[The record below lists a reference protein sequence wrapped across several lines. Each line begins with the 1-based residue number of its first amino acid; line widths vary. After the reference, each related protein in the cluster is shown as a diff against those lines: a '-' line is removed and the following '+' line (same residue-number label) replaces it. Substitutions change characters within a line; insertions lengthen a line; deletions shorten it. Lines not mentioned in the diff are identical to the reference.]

1 MLMSLCQVVIIM
13 LISSLKFVLAIPL
26 ATYQYNFSFWE
37 TFFFSSIGGVLGV
50 VVFANFSRWIINQYN
65 TWISSNK
72 KSNSKVGLKKFVAI
86 KTVRKYG
93 LFGIA
98 FLTPIFFSIPIGTF
112 IALRFFPNKKKTLP
126 VLAASVFGWS
136 FVLSIILKIL

>member
-1 MLMSLCQVVIIM
+1 MSLYHIITVM
-13 LISSLKFVLAIPL
+13 LISSVKFLLAIPV
-26 ATYQYNFSFWE
+26 AAYQYEFSFWE
-37 TFFFSSIGGVLGV
+37 TFLFSSIGGVIGIII
-50 VVFANFSRWIINQYN
+50 FAKFSRWIIDHYN
-65 TWISSNK
+65 NWMSSIQK
-72 KSNSKVGLKKFVAI
+72 ANSKKGLKNVVAI
-86 KTVRKYG
+86 KTIRKYG

-136 FVLSIILKIL
+136 FVLSVILTTI

>member
-1 MLMSLCQVVIIM
+1 MGLLQELIIMLMSSVKF
-13 LISSLKFVLAIPL
+13 LIAIPI
-26 ATYQYNFSFWE
+26 AAYQYEFSFWE

-50 VVFANFSRWIINQYN
+50 IIFAKFSYWIIEQYN
-65 TWISSNK
+65 TWMSSK
-72 KSNSKVGLKKFVAI
+72 QKANSKNGLKRVVAI
-86 KTVRKYG
+86 KTIRKYG

-136 FVLSIILKIL
+136 FVLSVILTTI

>member
-1 MLMSLCQVVIIM
+1 MSLINGVMIM
-13 LISSLKFVLAIPL
+13 LISSVKFLLAIPV
-26 ATYQYNFSFWE
+26 AAYQYELTLWE
-37 TFFFSSIGGVLGV
+37 TFLFSSIGGVLGV
-50 VVFANFSRWIINQYN
+50 IVFAKFSRWIIDQYSI
-65 TWISSNK
+65 WMSSRQKADSK
-72 KSNSKVGLKKFVAI
+72 KELKKVVAI

-136 FVLSIILKIL
+136 FVLSVVLTSI

>member
-1 MLMSLCQVVIIM
+1 M
-13 LISSLKFVLAIPL
+13 LIGSVKFLLAIPV
-26 ATYQYNFSFWE
+26 AAYQYEFSFWE
-37 TFFFSSIGGVLGV
+37 TFLFSSIGGVIGIII
-50 VVFANFSRWIINQYN
+50 FAKFSRWIIDHYN
-65 TWISSNK
+65 NLMSSIQK
-72 KSNSKVGLKKFVAI
+72 ANSKKGLKNVVAI
-86 KTVRKYG
+86 KTIRKYG

-136 FVLSIILKIL
+136 FVLSVILTMI

>member
-1 MLMSLCQVVIIM
+1 MNLYQVVMIMLMSSV
-13 LISSLKFVLAIPL
+13 KFLLAIPV
-26 ATYQYNFSFWE
+26 AAYQYKFSFLE
-37 TFFFSSIGGVLGV
+37 TFLFSSIGGVLGIII
-50 VVFANFSRWIINQYN
+50 FAKFSRWIIDQYN
-65 TWISSNK
+65 TWMSSMGKPISK
-72 KSNSKVGLKKFVAI
+72 KGFKKVVAI

-136 FVLSIILKIL
+136 FVLSVVLTTL